1 MLLPY
6 VQSKPVSHS
15 QFCKGMSSNE
25 QLRNHIHESCN
36 LLCHRRLSHSA
47 FLPSIHVS
55 KLQMET
61 HLLRFSHPGIPTIK
75 VATFL
80 FLFGHIVS
88 FLTNYIY
95 IYTHRIPPH
104 ISLDLVFLTI
114 GHIKNDLTATIYK
127 TDYTKSL

>member
-6 VQSKPVSHS
+6 VQSKPVSPS

-47 FLPSIHVS
+47 FLPLIHVS
-55 KLQMET
+55 ELQMET

-80 FLFGHIVS
+80 FLFEHIVS
-88 FLTNYIY
+88 FLTNYMY
-95 IYTHRIPPH
+95 IFTHHIPPRINLYCVYH
-104 ISLDLVFLTI
+104 LNISNIETLYVYRL
-114 GHIKNDLTATIYK
+114 IKPNQ
-127 TDYTKSL
+127 